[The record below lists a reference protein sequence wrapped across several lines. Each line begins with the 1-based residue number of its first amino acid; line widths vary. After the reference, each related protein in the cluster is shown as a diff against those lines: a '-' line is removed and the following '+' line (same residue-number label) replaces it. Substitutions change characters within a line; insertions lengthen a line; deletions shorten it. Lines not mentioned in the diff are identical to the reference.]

1 MKSDVVIVTGD
12 RVLRV
17 PHKVWTAF
25 LQAAA
30 LIVDTGDMYPHLQKQ
45 LGKKVLDDVKAMKG
59 ELDDHCISS

>member
-1 MKSDVVIVTGD
+1 MKPQVIIVTGD

-17 PHKVWTAF
+17 SSKTWAAF

-30 LIVDTGDMYPHLQKQ
+30 LVVDTGDMYPHLQKQ
-45 LGKKVLDDVKAMKG
+45 LGKKTLDDVKAMKG